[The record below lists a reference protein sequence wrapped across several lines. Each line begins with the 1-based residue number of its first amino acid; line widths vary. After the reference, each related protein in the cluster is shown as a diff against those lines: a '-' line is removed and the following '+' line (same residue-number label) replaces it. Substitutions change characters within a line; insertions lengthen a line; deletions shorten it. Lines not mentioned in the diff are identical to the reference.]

1 MALLT
6 GEDATILIG
15 ASFTNATTYGLSD
28 ISFGL
33 DRGVVEQELVGTAGN
48 YYTQGALSVEGSL
61 TNCRFAASG
70 NSPFLDSIV
79 EGTVFKLSGQ
89 IDGSDSLNFCFASCQ
104 VTGYEV
110 SIGDASTITE
120 ASIDWTLLDP
130 KNVTYASQK
139 LTDIGS

>member
-15 ASFTNATTYGLSD
+15 SSYETAVTYGLSD
-28 ISFGL
+28 LSITI
-33 DRGVVEQELVGTAGN
+33 DRGIVEEKLVGTAGN
-48 YYTQGALSVEGSL
+48 YFTQGAISVKGSL
-61 TNCRFAASG
+61 TNCKFAASG

-79 EGTVFKLSGQ
+79 DGAVFILSGQ
-89 IDGSDSLNFCFASCQ
+89 IDGSDNLNFYFASCQ
-104 VTGYEV
+104 VTGYNI

-120 ASIDWTLLDP
+120 ASIDWQLLDP

-139 LTDIGS
+139 ISD

>member
-15 ASFTNATTYGLSD
+15 SSYTTATTYGLSD
-28 ISFGL
+28 LSFSI

-48 YYTQGALSVEGSL
+48 YYTQGAINVEGSL

-79 EGTVFKLSGQ
+79 DGTVFILSGQ
-89 IDGSDSLNFCFASCQ
+89 IDGSASLNFCFASCQ
-104 VTGYEV
+104 VTGYDI
-110 SIGDASTITE
+110 SIGDASTISE
-120 ASIDWTLLDP
+120 ASIDWQLLDS

-139 LTDIGS
+139 ISD

>member
-6 GEDATILIG
+6 GEDATVLITD
-15 ASFTNATTYGLSD
+15 SFTSALVYGVSD
-28 ISFGL
+28 FSLTL

-79 EGTVFKLSGQ
+79 DGSVIKISGQ
-89 IDGSDSLNFCFASCQ
+89 IDGSSSLNFCFASCQ
-104 VTGYEV
+104 VTGFDV

-120 ASIDWTLLDP
+120 ASIDFTVLDP
-130 KNVTYASQK
+130 KNVTYTSQK
-139 LTDIGS
+139 VND